1 MGGLFIME
9 VKMKQKPIEKTIE
22 YLQSQKKQFPPAYYL
37 MQALEKF
44 GFFNGEVYQTPTGKW
59 KLTPYEDM
67 EIRVYFERNPLYPR
81 FGAYRDDEENI
92 WRCALNHNGKTKV
105 FTFSTNN
112 GEFLEGIIYKE
123 V

>member
-1 MGGLFIME
+1 
-9 VKMKQKPIEKTIE
+9 MKQKPIEKTIE

-44 GFFNGEVYQTPTGKW
+44 GFFNGEAYQTPTGKW

-92 WRCALNHNGKTKV
+92 WRCALNHKNKTNV
-105 FTFSTNN
+105 LTFSTNT
-112 GEFLEGIIYKE
+112 GELLESEIYKE